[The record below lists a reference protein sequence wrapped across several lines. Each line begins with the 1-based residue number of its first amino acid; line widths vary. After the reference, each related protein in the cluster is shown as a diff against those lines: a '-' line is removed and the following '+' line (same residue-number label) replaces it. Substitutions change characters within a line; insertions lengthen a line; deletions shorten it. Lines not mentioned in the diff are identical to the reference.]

1 MRRARKHKWKV
12 ITITLV
18 SIGAISAASIIIV
31 GNQYLSNN
39 QVPKEQLQ
47 AIEES
52 NNNTVATI
60 SPPESTGPIEII
72 SVNENALN
80 QNNQKVNASKQSSLE
95 KAVEDLIILTE
106 QE

>member
-1 MRRARKHKWKV
+1 MRRASKNKWKV

-18 SIGAISAASIIIV
+18 SVGAIGAASIIIA
-31 GNQYLSNN
+31 GNRYLNNNQSPTNQIQVIEKSSNN
-39 QVPKEQLQ
+39 MD
-47 AIEES
+47 
-52 NNNTVATI
+52 TTI
-60 SPPESTGPIEII
+60 SQPVDTGPVEII

-80 QNNQKVNASKQSSLE
+80 QNNQKINASKQSSLE